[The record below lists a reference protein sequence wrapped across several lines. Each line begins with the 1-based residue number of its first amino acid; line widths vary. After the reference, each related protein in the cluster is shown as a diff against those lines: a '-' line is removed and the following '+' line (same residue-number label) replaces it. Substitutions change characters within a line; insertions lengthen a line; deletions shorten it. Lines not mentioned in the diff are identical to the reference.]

1 MEKNSDNKIKNDKK
15 QNSNALEYHNN
26 NIIKESD
33 IKKDYDR
40 VSNENITGTP
50 YDDVFRTMLNDCSR
64 FILPLL
70 NEVFGEN
77 YDGTETIVFANDY
90 HFQNKQD
97 GAEDKIITDASFK
110 VIKGETEKKYHLE
123 CQSTIDNSMVLRFF
137 EYDSQIAL
145 DDATIEKIVGDDGGK
160 KSDGLLTVTFPHSA
174 VLYLRSNKNTGDV
187 MTIRFVT
194 PGGEVKY
201 DIPIIRMQSY
211 SLEDI
216 WEKEIYLLIP
226 FYIFTHE
233 SNFPKYNEDEA
244 LLQGLVNEFKEICV
258 KMEELTQQGKMTEL
272 ENRIIV
278 ELSKKVVD
286 NIARKYERIK
296 KGVDGI
302 MGGKVIETEAKKM
315 YNRGISE
322 GILLGEEN
330 GRSEGRNEGEQKKL
344 KDQIKKKLAKGKAIA
359 QIADEIEETEEKV
372 LELIEQIKAE

>member
-1 MEKNSDNKIKNDKK
+1 MEKNSKNNIK
-15 QNSNALEYHNN
+15 QNGNVLEHHNDD
-26 NIIKESD
+26 IINSSD
-33 IKKDYDR
+33 IKNNYDR
-40 VSNENITGTP
+40 IKSENITSTP

-110 VIKGETEKKYHLE
+110 VIKGDTEKKYHLE

-160 KSDGLLTVTFPHSA
+160 KSDGVLTVIFPHSA

-201 DIPIIRMQSY
+201 DIPIIKMQTY
-211 SLEDI
+211 TLEDI

-233 SNFPKYNEDEA
+233 ANFPKYNDDEA
-244 LLQGLVNEFKEICV
+244 LLQGLVSEFKEICV
-258 KMEELTQQGKMTEL
+258 KMEELTRQGKMTEL

-286 NIARKYERIK
+286 NIARKYERIR

-315 YNRGISE
+315 YNRGISDGIIMGAI
-322 GILLGEEN
+322 GILKDLNMPE
-330 GRSEGRNEGEQKKL
+330 SE
-344 KDQIKKKLAKGKAIA
+344 IKKQIIKKFSLSEEAAAKYLMEYSK
-359 QIADEIEETEEKV
+359 
-372 LELIEQIKAE
+372 

>member
-1 MEKNSDNKIKNDKK
+1 MEKKSENKIKNDNK
-15 QNSNALEYHNN
+15 QSNNALEHHNN
-26 NIIKESD
+26 IIIKESD
-33 IKKDYDR
+33 IKNDYDG
-40 VSNENITGTP
+40 VNSENITSTP

-90 HFQNKQD
+90 HYQNKQN

-110 VIKGETEKKYHLE
+110 VIKGDIEKKYHLE

-160 KSDGLLTVTFPHSA
+160 KSDGVLTVTFPHSA

-194 PGGEVKY
+194 PGGELKY

-233 SNFPKYNEDEA
+233 ANFPKYNEDEN
-244 LLQGLVNEFKEICV
+244 LLQGLVNEFKEICI
-258 KMEELTQQGKMTEL
+258 KMEELTQQGKMSEL
-272 ENRIIV
+272 ERRIII
-278 ELSKKVVD
+278 ELSKKVID
-286 NIARKYERIK
+286 NIARKYEKIR

-322 GILLGEEN
+322 GRNEGILIGEEN
-330 GRSEGRNEGEQKKL
+330 GRSESL
-344 KDQIKKKLAKGKAIA
+344 KDLIKKKLAKGKSIA
-359 QIADEIEETEEKV
+359 QIADEIEETEDKV

>member
-1 MEKNSDNKIKNDKK
+1 MEKKSENKIKNDNK
-15 QNSNALEYHNN
+15 QSNNALEHHNN
-26 NIIKESD
+26 IIIKESD
-33 IKKDYDR
+33 IKNDYDG
-40 VSNENITGTP
+40 VNSENITSTP

-110 VIKGETEKKYHLE
+110 VIKGDIEKKYHLE

-160 KSDGLLTVTFPHSA
+160 KSDGVLTVTFPHSA

-201 DIPIIRMQSY
+201 DIPIIKMQTY
-211 SLEDI
+211 TLEDI

-233 SNFPKYNEDEA
+233 ANFPKYNEDEN
-244 LLQGLVNEFKEICV
+244 LLQELVNEFKEICI

-272 ENRIIV
+272 ERRIII
-278 ELSKKVVD
+278 ELSKKVID
-286 NIARKYERIK
+286 NIARKYERIR

-315 YNRGISE
+315 YNK
-322 GILLGEEN
+322 GILIGEEN
-330 GRSEGRNEGEQKKL
+330 GRNESL
-344 KDQIKKKLAKGKAIA
+344 KEQIKKKLAKGKAIA
-359 QIADEIEETEEKV
+359 QIADEIEETEDKV
-372 LELIEQIKAE
+372 LELIGQIKSE

>member
-1 MEKNSDNKIKNDKK
+1 MEKKSENKIKNDNK
-15 QNSNALEYHNN
+15 QSNNALEHHNN
-26 NIIKESD
+26 IIIKESD
-33 IKKDYDR
+33 IKNDYDG
-40 VSNENITGTP
+40 VNSENITSTP

-90 HFQNKQD
+90 HYQNKQN

-110 VIKGETEKKYHLE
+110 VIKGDIEKKYHLE

-160 KSDGLLTVTFPHSA
+160 KSDGVLTVTFPHSA

-194 PGGEVKY
+194 PGGELKY

-233 SNFPKYNEDEA
+233 ANFPKYNEDEN
-244 LLQGLVNEFKEICV
+244 LLQGLVNEFKEICI
-258 KMEELTQQGKMTEL
+258 KMEELTQQGKMSEL
-272 ENRIIV
+272 ERRIII
-278 ELSKKVVD
+278 ELSKKVID
-286 NIARKYERIK
+286 NIARKYEKIR

-322 GILLGEEN
+322 GRNEGILIGEEN
-330 GRSEGRNEGEQKKL
+330 GRSEGEQNKL
-344 KDQIKKKLAKGKAIA
+344 KELIKKKLAKGKSIS
-359 QIADEIEETEEKV
+359 QIADEIEETEERV
-372 LELIEQIKAE
+372 LELIEQIKSE

>member
-1 MEKNSDNKIKNDKK
+1 MEKKSENKIKNDNK
-15 QNSNALEYHNN
+15 QSNNALEHHNN
-26 NIIKESD
+26 IIIKESD
-33 IKKDYDR
+33 IKNDYDG
-40 VSNENITGTP
+40 VNSENITSTP

-110 VIKGETEKKYHLE
+110 VIKGDIEKKYHLE

-160 KSDGLLTVTFPHSA
+160 KSDGVLTVTFPHSA

-194 PGGEVKY
+194 PGGELKY

-233 SNFPKYNEDEA
+233 ANFPKYNEDEN
-244 LLQGLVNEFKEICV
+244 LLQGLVNEFKEICI

-272 ENRIIV
+272 ERRIII
-278 ELSKKVVD
+278 ELSKKVID
-286 NIARKYERIK
+286 NIARKYERIR

-315 YNRGISE
+315 YNK
-322 GILLGEEN
+322 GILIGEEN
-330 GRSEGRNEGEQKKL
+330 GRNESL
-344 KDQIKKKLAKGKAIA
+344 KEQIKKKLAKGKAIA
-359 QIADEIEETEEKV
+359 QIADEIEETEDKV
-372 LELIEQIKAE
+372 LELIGQIKSE

>member
-33 IKKDYDR
+33 VKEEYDR
-40 VSNENITGTP
+40 VNNDNITGTP

-233 SNFPKYNEDEA
+233 ANFPKYNEDETA
-244 LLQGLVNEFKEICV
+244 LKRLIEEFAYIRQRLNELAEY
-258 KMEELTQQGKMTEL
+258 GKITEF
-272 ENRIIV
+272 ENRTIV
-278 ELSKKVVD
+278 ELSKKVID
-286 NIARKYERIK
+286 NIARKYK
-296 KGVDGI
+296 KISRGVDKI
-302 MGGKVIETEAKKM
+302 MGGQVIETEAKRIL
-315 YNRGISE
+315 NN
-322 GILLGEEN
+322 GILIGKEN
-330 GRSEGRNEGEQKKL
+330 GRSEGEQNKL
-344 KDQIKKKLAKGKAIA
+344 KDLIKKKLAKDKSIA

>member
-1 MEKNSDNKIKNDKK
+1 MEKKSENKIKNDNK
-15 QNSNALEYHNN
+15 QSNNALEHHNN
-26 NIIKESD
+26 IIIKESD
-33 IKKDYDR
+33 IKNDYDG
-40 VSNENITGTP
+40 VNSENITSTP

-110 VIKGETEKKYHLE
+110 VIKGDIEKKYHLE

-160 KSDGLLTVTFPHSA
+160 KSDGVLTVTFPHSA

-187 MTIRFVT
+187 MTMRFVT

-201 DIPIIRMQSY
+201 DIPIIKMQTY
-211 SLEDI
+211 TLEDI

-233 SNFPKYNEDEA
+233 ANFPKYNEDEN
-244 LLQGLVNEFKEICV
+244 LLQELVNEFKEICI

-272 ENRIIV
+272 ERRIII
-278 ELSKKVVD
+278 ELSKKVID
-286 NIARKYERIK
+286 NIARKYEKIR

-315 YNRGISE
+315 YNK
-322 GILLGEEN
+322 GILIGEEN
-330 GRSEGRNEGEQKKL
+330 GRNESL
-344 KDQIKKKLAKGKAIA
+344 KEQIKKKLAKGKAIA
-359 QIADEIEETEEKV
+359 QIADEIEETEDKV
-372 LELIEQIKAE
+372 LELIGQIKSE

>member
-1 MEKNSDNKIKNDKK
+1 MEKKSENKIKNDNK
-15 QNSNALEYHNN
+15 QSNNALEHHNN
-26 NIIKESD
+26 IIIKESD
-33 IKKDYDR
+33 IKNDYDG
-40 VSNENITGTP
+40 VNSENITSTP

-110 VIKGETEKKYHLE
+110 VIKGDIEKKYHLE

-160 KSDGLLTVTFPHSA
+160 KSDGVLTVTFPHSA

-194 PGGEVKY
+194 PGGELKY

-233 SNFPKYNEDEA
+233 ANFPKYNEDEN
-244 LLQGLVNEFKEICV
+244 LLQGLVNEFKEICI
-258 KMEELTQQGKMTEL
+258 KMEELTQQGKMSEL
-272 ENRIIV
+272 ERRIII
-278 ELSKKVVD
+278 ELSKKVID
-286 NIARKYERIK
+286 NIARKYERIR

-315 YNRGISE
+315 YNK
-322 GILLGEEN
+322 GILIGEEN
-330 GRSEGRNEGEQKKL
+330 GRNESL
-344 KDQIKKKLAKGKAIA
+344 KEQIKKKLAKGKAIA
-359 QIADEIEETEEKV
+359 QIADEIEETEDKV
-372 LELIEQIKAE
+372 LELIGQIKSE

>member
-1 MEKNSDNKIKNDKK
+1 MEKKSENKIKNDNK
-15 QNSNALEYHNN
+15 QSNNALEHHNN
-26 NIIKESD
+26 IIIKESD
-33 IKKDYDR
+33 IKNDYDG
-40 VSNENITGTP
+40 VNSENITSTP

-110 VIKGETEKKYHLE
+110 VIKGDIEKKYHLE

-160 KSDGLLTVTFPHSA
+160 KSDGVLTVTFPHSA

-194 PGGEVKY
+194 LGGELKY

-233 SNFPKYNEDEA
+233 ANFPKYNEDEN
-244 LLQGLVNEFKEICV
+244 LLQGLVNEFKEICI
-258 KMEELTQQGKMTEL
+258 KMEELTQQGKMSEL
-272 ENRIIV
+272 ERRIII
-278 ELSKKVVD
+278 ELSKKVID
-286 NIARKYERIK
+286 NIARKYEKIR

-322 GILLGEEN
+322 GRNEGILIGEEN
-330 GRSEGRNEGEQKKL
+330 GRSEGIIGAIGIL
-344 KDQIKKKLAKGKAIA
+344 KDLNMSESEIKKQIIKKFSLSEEAAAKYLMECSK
-359 QIADEIEETEEKV
+359 
-372 LELIEQIKAE
+372 

>member
-1 MEKNSDNKIKNDKK
+1 MEKKSENKIKNDKN
-15 QNSNALEYHNN
+15 QNSNTLEYHND
-26 NIIKESD
+26 IRIKASD
-33 IKKDYDR
+33 IKKNYEK
-40 VSNENITGTP
+40 VNSENITGTP

-110 VIKGETEKKYHLE
+110 VIKGDIEKKYHLE

-160 KSDGLLTVTFPHSA
+160 KSDGVLTVTFPHSA

-194 PGGEVKY
+194 PGGELKY

-233 SNFPKYNEDEA
+233 ANFPKYNEDEN
-244 LLQGLVNEFKEICV
+244 LLQGLVNEFKEICI
-258 KMEELTQQGKMTEL
+258 KMEELTQQGKMSEL
-272 ENRIIV
+272 ERRIII
-278 ELSKKVVD
+278 ELSKKVID
-286 NIARKYERIK
+286 NIARKYERIR

-322 GILLGEEN
+322 GRNEGILIGEEN
-330 GRSEGRNEGEQKKL
+330 GRNESL
-344 KDQIKKKLAKGKAIA
+344 KEQIKKKLAKGKAIA
-359 QIADEIEETEEKV
+359 QIADEIEETEDKV

>member
-1 MEKNSDNKIKNDKK
+1 MEKKSENKIKNDNK
-15 QNSNALEYHNN
+15 QSNNALEHHNN
-26 NIIKESD
+26 IIIKESD
-33 IKKDYDR
+33 IKNDYDG
-40 VSNENITGTP
+40 VNSENITSTP

-110 VIKGETEKKYHLE
+110 VIKGDIEKKYHLE

-160 KSDGLLTVTFPHSA
+160 KSDGVLTVTFPHSA

-194 PGGEVKY
+194 PGGELKY

-233 SNFPKYNEDEA
+233 ANFPKYNEDEN
-244 LLQGLVNEFKEICV
+244 LLQGLVNEFKEICI
-258 KMEELTQQGKMTEL
+258 KMEELTQQGKMSEL
-272 ENRIIV
+272 ERRIII
-278 ELSKKVVD
+278 ELSKKVID
-286 NIARKYERIK
+286 NIARKYEKIR

-315 YNRGISE
+315 YNK
-322 GILLGEEN
+322 GILIGEEN
-330 GRSEGRNEGEQKKL
+330 GRNESL
-344 KDQIKKKLAKGKAIA
+344 KEQIKKKLAKGKAIA
-359 QIADEIEETEEKV
+359 QIADEIEETEDKV
-372 LELIEQIKAE
+372 LELIGQIKSE

>member
-1 MEKNSDNKIKNDKK
+1 MEKKSENKIKNDKN
-15 QNSNALEYHNN
+15 QNSNTLEYHNN
-26 NIIKESD
+26 IRIKASD
-33 IKKDYDR
+33 IKKNYEK
-40 VSNENITGTP
+40 VNSENITGTP

-90 HFQNKQD
+90 HYQNKQK

-110 VIKGETEKKYHLE
+110 VIKGDIEKKYHLE

-160 KSDGLLTVTFPHSA
+160 KSDGVLTVTFPHSA

-187 MTIRFVT
+187 MTMRFVT

-201 DIPIIRMQSY
+201 DIPIIKMQTY
-211 SLEDI
+211 TLEDI

-233 SNFPKYNEDEA
+233 ANFPKYNEDEN
-244 LLQGLVNEFKEICV
+244 LLQELVNEFKEICI

-272 ENRIIV
+272 ERRIII
-278 ELSKKVVD
+278 ELYKKVID
-286 NIARKYERIK
+286 NIARKYERIR

-315 YNRGISE
+315 YNK
-322 GILLGEEN
+322 GILIGEEN
-330 GRSEGRNEGEQKKL
+330 GRNESL
-344 KDQIKKKLAKGKAIA
+344 KEQIKKKLAKGKAIA
-359 QIADEIEETEEKV
+359 QIADEIEETEDKV
-372 LELIEQIKAE
+372 LELIGQIKSE

>member
-1 MEKNSDNKIKNDKK
+1 MEKKSENKIKNDNK
-15 QNSNALEYHNN
+15 QSNNALEHHNN
-26 NIIKESD
+26 IIIKESD
-33 IKKDYDR
+33 IKNDYDG
-40 VSNENITGTP
+40 VNSENITSTP

-110 VIKGETEKKYHLE
+110 VIKGDIEKKYHLE

-160 KSDGLLTVTFPHSA
+160 KSDGVLTVTFPHSA

-194 PGGEVKY
+194 PGGELKY

-233 SNFPKYNEDEA
+233 ANFPKYNEDEN
-244 LLQGLVNEFKEICV
+244 LLQELVNEFKEICI

-272 ENRIIV
+272 ERRIII
-278 ELSKKVVD
+278 ELSKKVID
-286 NIARKYERIK
+286 NIARKYERIR

-315 YNRGISE
+315 YNK
-322 GILLGEEN
+322 GILIGEEN
-330 GRSEGRNEGEQKKL
+330 GRNESL
-344 KDQIKKKLAKGKAIA
+344 KEQIKKKLAKGKAIA
-359 QIADEIEETEEKV
+359 QIADEIEETEDKV
-372 LELIEQIKAE
+372 LELIGQIKSE

>member
-1 MEKNSDNKIKNDKK
+1 MEKKSENKIKNDNK
-15 QNSNALEYHNN
+15 QSNNALEHHNN
-26 NIIKESD
+26 IIIKESD
-33 IKKDYDR
+33 IKNDYDG
-40 VSNENITGTP
+40 VNSENITSTP

-90 HFQNKQD
+90 HYQNKQN

-110 VIKGETEKKYHLE
+110 VIKGDTEKKYHLE

-160 KSDGLLTVTFPHSA
+160 KSDGVLTVTFPHSA

-194 PGGEVKY
+194 PGGELKY

-233 SNFPKYNEDEA
+233 ANFPKYNEDEN
-244 LLQGLVNEFKEICV
+244 LLQGLVNEFKEICI
-258 KMEELTQQGKMTEL
+258 KMSEL
-272 ENRIIV
+272 ERRIII
-278 ELSKKVVD
+278 ELSKKVID
-286 NIARKYERIK
+286 NIARKYERIR

-322 GILLGEEN
+322 GRNEGILIGEEN
-330 GRSEGRNEGEQKKL
+330 GRSESL
-344 KDQIKKKLAKGKAIA
+344 KDLIKKKLAKGKSIA
-359 QIADEIEETEEKV
+359 QIADEIEETEDKV

>member
-1 MEKNSDNKIKNDKK
+1 MEKKSENKIKNDNK
-15 QNSNALEYHNN
+15 QSNNALEHHNN
-26 NIIKESD
+26 IIIKESD
-33 IKKDYDR
+33 IKNDYDG
-40 VSNENITGTP
+40 VNSENITSTP

-110 VIKGETEKKYHLE
+110 VIKGDIEKKYHLE

-160 KSDGLLTVTFPHSA
+160 KSDGVLTVTFPHSA

-201 DIPIIRMQSY
+201 DIPIIKMQTY
-211 SLEDI
+211 TLEDI

-233 SNFPKYNEDEA
+233 ANFPKYNEDEN
-244 LLQGLVNEFKEICV
+244 LLQGLVNEFKEICI

-272 ENRIIV
+272 ERRIII
-278 ELSKKVVD
+278 ELSKKVID
-286 NIARKYERIK
+286 NIARKYERIR

-322 GILLGEEN
+322 GRNEGILIGEEN
-330 GRSEGRNEGEQKKL
+330 GRNESL
-344 KDQIKKKLAKGKAIA
+344 KEQIKKKLAKGKAIA
-359 QIADEIEETEEKV
+359 QIADEIEETEDKV
-372 LELIEQIKAE
+372 LELIGQIKSE

>member
-1 MEKNSDNKIKNDKK
+1 MEKKSENKIKNDNK
-15 QNSNALEYHNN
+15 QSNNALEHHNN
-26 NIIKESD
+26 IIIKESD
-33 IKKDYDR
+33 IKNDYDG
-40 VSNENITGTP
+40 VNSENITSTP

-90 HFQNKQD
+90 HYQNKQK

-110 VIKGETEKKYHLE
+110 VIKGDIEKKYHLE

-160 KSDGLLTVTFPHSA
+160 KSDGVLTVTFPHSA

-194 PGGEVKY
+194 PGGELKY

-233 SNFPKYNEDEA
+233 ANFPKYNEDEN
-244 LLQGLVNEFKEICV
+244 LLQGLVNEFKEICI

-272 ENRIIV
+272 ERRIII
-278 ELSKKVVD
+278 ELSKKVID
-286 NIARKYERIK
+286 NIAR

-315 YNRGISE
+315 YNK
-322 GILLGEEN
+322 GILIGKEN
-330 GRSEGRNEGEQKKL
+330 GRSEGEQNKL
-344 KDQIKKKLAKGKAIA
+344 KELIKKKLAKGKSIS
-359 QIADEIEETEEKV
+359 QIADEIEETEERV
-372 LELIEQIKAE
+372 LELIEQIKSE